1 MKKIRVEGVTSL
13 LSKGFYATLL
23 MKEVADHKPLAIEDG
38 ALNAILCIQFFVNKI
53 SIDNFFGVTSS
64 LYMKL
69 TACVKHTSLKVILC
83 YCKGST

>member
-38 ALNAILCIQFFVNKI
+38 ALIMPYCV
-53 SIDNFFGVTSS
+53 SNF
-64 LYMKL
+64 L
-69 TACVKHTSLKVILC
+69 
-83 YCKGST
+83 

>member
-23 MKEVADHKPLAIEDG
+23 MKEVADQKPLAIEDG

-53 SIDNFFGVTSS
+53 SIVNFLGLHRHCT
-64 LYMKL
+64 
-69 TACVKHTSLKVILC
+69 
-83 YCKGST
+83 

>member
-38 ALNAILCIQFFVNKI
+38 ALNAILCIQFFCEQDFN
-53 SIDNFFGVTSS
+53 
-64 LYMKL
+64 
-69 TACVKHTSLKVILC
+69 C
-83 YCKGST
+83 

>member
-53 SIDNFFGVTSS
+53 TIVNFFGLHRHCT
-64 LYMKL
+64 
-69 TACVKHTSLKVILC
+69 
-83 YCKGST
+83 

>member
-13 LSKGFYATLL
+13 LSRKGFYATLL

-53 SIDNFFGVTSS
+53 SIVNFFGLHRHCT
-64 LYMKL
+64 
-69 TACVKHTSLKVILC
+69 
-83 YCKGST
+83 